1 MKLIFQDDGKLIASG
16 ADAYASYQSDDD
28 KFFGDSTSGVTEMW
42 RYSYDVE
49 NGAVVVAYPTM
60 TDAEALAQLEIDAAA
75 EANAE

>member
-16 ADAYASYQSDDD
+16 AEAYASYQNDDG
-28 KFFGDSTSGVTEMW
+28 KFFGDSTSGINEMW

-49 NGAVVVAYPTM
+49 NGAVVVAYPDM

-75 EANAE
+75 ENAE